1 MCGIAGIYDRAGK
14 QMIQQDLLE
23 TMTDAFVYRGPDDR
37 GFYLHQNV
45 GLGFRRLAIIDLHT
59 GNQPLSNEDGSLQ
72 LVCNGEI
79 YNFKEL
85 RCRLQS
91 KGHRFR
97 SNCDVEVLL
106 HLYEE
111 HGTEFLNQL
120 NGQFAFAIYDDR
132 RKSLFLA
139 RDPVGIAPLF
149 YTVADEIFVFA
160 SEIKAILRHPQVKR
174 EVELAGLD
182 QMLTFPGMVSPTTM
196 FKGIYSLGP
205 GQCMVVTADQIQT
218 QTYWDLSYPTEE
230 EIDRDK
236 PEHEY
241 IEKLDELLEQAV
253 RYRLIAD
260 VSVGFYVSGGLDSAL
275 VAALIHQIDPGQA
288 RHSFSIGFTDAD
300 IDERR
305 YQRLMAEYVN
315 SQHHETVFDRQ
326 SISDRLQTAIFH
338 AESPLKESYNTCSL
352 ALSEFVHQSGI
363 KVILTG
369 EGADELF
376 GGYVGYRFD
385 QHRPQSSES
394 VFDLETLLEQEIR
407 QTLWGDPSF
416 FYEKDY
422 GRFAEVK
429 TALYSAKVLD
439 AVQEFDCTRKPVVD
453 HTRIR
458 GRHPIHKRSYADF
471 KVRLADHLLA
481 DHGDRVALA
490 NSVEA
495 RYPFLDLRVIEYA
508 AAIPPELLV
517 RDGVEKYILRQ
528 TARRYVPPPILKR
541 EKFAFVAP
549 GSPELI
555 RQNLDWIE
563 EMLSYNA
570 VKQAG
575 YFNPDTVERLQRIY
589 RAPDFHVNTTFDTDL
604 LMIVLTFGI
613 FKETFDMPDF

>member
-14 QMIQQDLLE
+14 QKIQQDLLE

-59 GNQPLSNEDGSLQ
+59 GNQPLSNEDDTLH

-85 RCRLQS
+85 RRNLQA

-97 SNCDVEVLL
+97 TNCDVEVLL

-111 HGTEFLNQL
+111 HGTDFLNQL
-120 NGQFAFAIYDDR
+120 NGQFAFAIYDIR
-132 RKSLFLA
+132 RKRLFLA

-149 YTVADEIFVFA
+149 YTVADDVLVFA
-160 SEIKAILRHPQVKR
+160 SEIKAILRHPLVKR

-182 QMLTFPGMVSPTTM
+182 QVLTFPGMISPITM
-196 FKGIYSLGP
+196 FKGIHSLGP
-205 GQCMVVTADQIQT
+205 GQFMLATAEEIRT
-218 QTYWDLSYPTEE
+218 QTYWDLSYPAEGD
-230 EIDRDK
+230 IDASK
-236 PEHEY
+236 PEQEY
-241 IEKLDELLEQAV
+241 VEELDELLEQAV

-260 VSVGFYVSGGLDSAL
+260 VPVGFYLSGGLDSAL
-275 VAALIHQIDPGQA
+275 VAALIHQIDPGQT

-305 YQRLMAEYVN
+305 YQHLMAEHVH
-315 SQHHETVFDRQ
+315 SQHHETVFDWQ
-326 SISDRLQTAIFH
+326 NISERLRTAIFH

-352 ALSEFVHQSGI
+352 ALSEFVHQAGM

-385 QHRPQSSES
+385 QQRQQAAEAA
-394 VFDLETLLEQEIR
+394 FDLETLLEQEIR

-422 GRFAEVK
+422 ARFAEVK
-429 TALYSAKVLD
+429 TALYSANVLD
-439 AVQEFDCTRKPVVD
+439 AMQTFDCTRKPVVD

-495 RYPFLDLRVIEYA
+495 RYPFLDIHVIEYA
-508 AAIPPELLV
+508 AAIAPDLLV
-517 RDGVEKYILRQ
+517 HDGIEKYILQ
-528 TARRYVPPPILKR
+528 AARRYVPAPILKR

-555 RQNLDWIE
+555 RQNLDWAQ

-575 YFNPDTVERLQRIY
+575 YFNPDTVERLQQMY
-589 RAPDFHVNTTFDTDL
+589 RAPGFHVNTTFDTDL
-604 LMIVLTFGI
+604 LMIVLTFGL
-613 FKETFDMPDF
+613 FKEIFDMPDF